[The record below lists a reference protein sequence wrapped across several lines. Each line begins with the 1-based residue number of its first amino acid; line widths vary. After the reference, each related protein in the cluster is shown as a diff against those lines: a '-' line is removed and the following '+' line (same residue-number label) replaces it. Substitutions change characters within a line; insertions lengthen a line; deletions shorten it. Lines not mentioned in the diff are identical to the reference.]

1 MATIVPAIL
10 EATGEGVAQRLLH
23 VKDFATETQI
33 DIVDGSFASPATWP
47 YQEGLMT
54 QAGVLGLLPHSE
66 NLSIELDLMI
76 DDPER
81 SLVTWMGI
89 GARRILL
96 HLESTTQM
104 KAILSHL
111 RRDYGHD
118 KGFMSDA
125 LAVGIALQQET
136 KLELLEPY
144 LDAIDYVQF
153 MGIKRIG
160 VQGQPFAPEVL
171 NKIHIF
177 RSKHPDMPVQVDGG
191 VTLEVAPELLSLG
204 VSRLI
209 VGSGIWKT
217 EHPAR
222 AFGQYQALVQ
232 QFGLYE

>member
-10 EATGEGVAQRLLH
+10 ETTSEGVAQKLLH
-23 VKDFATETQI
+23 IKDFATETQI

-66 NLSIELDLMI
+66 TLSIELDLMI

-81 SLVTWMGI
+81 TLHTWMGV
-89 GARRILL
+89 GARRILF

-104 KAILSHL
+104 KSILSHL
-111 RRDYGHD
+111 RLDYGHD

-125 LAVGIALQQET
+125 LAVGIAIQQET
-136 KLELLEPY
+136 KSELLEPY

-177 RSKHPDMPVQVDGG
+177 RNKHPDVPVQVDGG
-191 VTLEVAPELLSLG
+191 VTLSVAPELLSLG

-209 VGSGIWKT
+209 VGSSIWKA
-217 EHPAR
+217 ENPSR
-222 AFGQYQALVQ
+222 VYGQYHALVE

>member
-10 EATGEGVAQRLLH
+10 ETTNEEVAQKLLRS
-23 VKDFATETQI
+23 KDFATEVQI

-47 YQEGLMT
+47 YREGLMT
-54 QAGVLGLLPHSE
+54 PLGVLSPLAHSE
-66 NLSIELDLMI
+66 TLSIELDLMI

-81 SLVTWMGI
+81 SLHTWMSL
-89 GARRILL
+89 GARRMLF
-96 HLESTTQM
+96 HLESTTEM
-104 KAILSHL
+104 KTILLQL

-136 KLELLEPY
+136 NLELLEPY

-171 NKIHIF
+171 TKIHLF
-177 RSKHPDMPVQVDGG
+177 RSKHPDMMVQVDGG
-191 VTLEVAPELLSLG
+191 VTLETAPELLSLG

-209 VGSGIWKT
+209 VGSGIWKA
-217 EHPAR
+217 ENPAR
-222 AFGQYQALVQ
+222 AYGQYHALIE